1 MRVTG
6 YRLSGYDAT
15 YKKTSFF
22 VTERSEDV
30 YEIEDAESGT
40 TFILDFEGVKY
51 QNQKPRTGIIRD
63 RNTGSESGISIAF
76 GSRGILQKLK
86 YCGRK
91 PKNSI

>member
-6 YRLSGYDAT
+6 YKISGYDAT

-22 VTERSEDV
+22 VTERSAGIF
-30 YEIEDAESGT
+30 EIEDAESGT
-40 TFILDFEGVKY
+40 TFILDFEGMQY

-63 RNTGSESGISIAF
+63 RNTGSESGITIAF
-76 GSRGILQKLK
+76 GSRGFLEKLK